1 MLQLCNVWQDVCFPH
16 LFDDSKIMK
25 TILDTTKPRYSER
38 LFCLFLC
45 PSLYRGSTT
54 FFLDLKLYI
63 VADSVQGTRNIRRE

>member
-1 MLQLCNVWQDVCFPH
+1 MLQLCNLWQDVCFPH
-16 LFDDSKIMK
+16 LIDDSKIMK

-54 FFLDLKLYI
+54 FFPDLKLYI
-63 VADSVQGTRNIRRE
+63 VVDSVQGTRNIRRE